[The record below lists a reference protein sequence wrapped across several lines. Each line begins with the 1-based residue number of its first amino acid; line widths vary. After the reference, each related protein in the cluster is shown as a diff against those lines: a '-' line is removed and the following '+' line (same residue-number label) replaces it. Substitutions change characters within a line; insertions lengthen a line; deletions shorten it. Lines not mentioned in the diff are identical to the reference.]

1 MKSPASSS
9 VDRGHR
15 GHIGDPRHATAAKG
29 EALFQVFTDG
39 AVAMLERVLKWD
51 GKSWEG

>member
-1 MKSPASSS
+1 MPVRNLAVRSARQYILPQ
-9 VDRGHR
+9 
-15 GHIGDPRHATAAKG
+15 KG